1 MLIEQIRHATII
13 ITLREYK
20 VVVDPMFSSKGRL
33 PSLRGSKLLR
43 FKRANPTVELPEDME
58 KRLNGVTH
66 ALITH
71 THFDHI
77 DEPAIDYLKRHGIVV
92 FCSEEDEEV
101 LMKRGLKV
109 IPLKNSQENFFFD
122 GSIRPVP
129 ARHGWGWIGRAM
141 GHGVGYFIA
150 MPNEPTLYITGDTVL
165 TDEVRRVITELKPE
179 WTVVAGGKAKLAV
192 GKPLLMSEEELL
204 EAVELSSG
212 RVILNHMEA
221 MDHCLID
228 RKVLRELMRE
238 NKLENKAVI
247 PNDGDVIECINEE

>member
-1 MLIEQIRHATII
+1 MLIEQIRHGTII

-20 VVVDPMFSSKGRL
+20 VVVDPMFSPKGRML
-33 PSLRGSKLLR
+33 SLKAGKLLR
-43 FKRANPTVELPEDME
+43 FKRTNPLVELPGDME

-77 DEPAIDYLKRHGIVV
+77 DEPAIDYLKRHGIVT
-92 FCSEEDEEV
+92 FCSEEDEEI
-101 LMKRGLKV
+101 LIKKGLKV
-109 IPLKNSQENFFFD
+109 IPLKNSKENFFFD

-129 ARHGWGWIGRAM
+129 ARRGWGWIGRVM
-141 GHGVGYFIA
+141 GQGVGYFIA
-150 MPNEPTLYITGDTVL
+150 MPGEPTLYIAGDTVL
-165 TDEVRRVITELKPE
+165 TDEVRRVITDLKPE
-179 WTVVAGGKAKLAV
+179 WCVVAGGKAKLPV
-192 GKPLLMSEEELL
+192 GKPLLMSEDELL

-212 RVILNHMEA
+212 RVILNHLEA

-228 RKVLRELMRE
+228 RNSLRELMRR

-247 PNDGDVIECINEE
+247 PNDGDIIECD